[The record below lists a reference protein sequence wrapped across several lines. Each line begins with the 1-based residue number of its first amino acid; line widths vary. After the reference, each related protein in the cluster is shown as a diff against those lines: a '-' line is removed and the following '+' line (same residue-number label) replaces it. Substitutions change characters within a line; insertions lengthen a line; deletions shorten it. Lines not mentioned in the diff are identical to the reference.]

1 MEFPFNHNTSNV
13 THTHHHRRDD
23 DNNEQHY
30 PPPGHNNLSSF
41 NQPPPPPHHQQPPF
55 YPNPSYPPPPQ
66 QQPHQPETQVFH
78 TGHVSRN
85 DNFNNYPQQPQPHQE
100 TQVFHTGHVSH
111 ENFNSYPQPPPPQSH
126 HQQPSYGAAYPPAPP
141 SVPDHTSAPFPNAT
155 VHHVSHETHNP
166 HFPSSNVHHVN
177 HEPTAPPLS
186 SNRSTFKIVT
196 KASPNYS
203 LTIRRGEVVLA
214 PSDPS
219 DQHQHW
225 YKDVKWS
232 TKVKDKDGYPSFALV
247 NKVTGEAIKHSI
259 GASHP
264 VRLIRYNPDYLD
276 QSVLWTES
284 KDQGS
289 GYRAVR
295 MVNNIQ
301 LNMDAFHGDKNS
313 GGVHDGT
320 TVVLWDW
327 NKGDNQQ
334 WKILPY

>member
-1 MEFPFNHNTSNV
+1 MDFPFNHGRNSSNV
-13 THTHHHRRDD
+13 THTHHHNPRDD
-23 DNNEQHY
+23 TEEPQF
-30 PPPGHNNLSSF
+30 PPPGHISSPF
-41 NQPPPPPHHQQPPF
+41 NHPPPPHHHQQPPPF
-55 YPNPSYPPPPQ
+55 YNDSYPPPP
-66 QQPHQPETQVFH
+66 QPHQPETQVFH
-78 TGHVSRN
+78 TGHVSP
-85 DNFNNYPQQPQPHQE
+85 DDYNYLA
-100 TQVFHTGHVSH
+100 
-111 ENFNSYPQPPPPQSH
+111 PPPPQPH
-126 HQQPSYGAAYPPAPP
+126 NYGGYPPAPP
-141 SVPDHTSAPFPNAT
+141 SVPDHSSTPFPNAT
-155 VHHVSHETHNP
+155 VHHVSHESHHP
-166 HFPSSNVHHVN
+166 HFPTTVHHVN
-177 HEPTAPPLS
+177 HEVSPIGHPVS
-186 SNRSTFKIVT
+186 SNKPTFKIVT
-196 KASPNYS
+196 KASPNHS

-225 YKDVKWS
+225 YKDEKWS
-232 TKVKDKDGYPSFALV
+232 TRVKDKDGYPSFALV

-259 GASHP
+259 AATHP
-264 VRLIRYNPDYLD
+264 VRLARYNPDYLD

-295 MVNNIQ
+295 MVNNIH

-327 NKGDNQQ
+327 NCGDNQQ